1 MVTAPRGCF
10 YLFYDADESNC
21 LLQGA
26 AKIRPIGKA
35 TTYRKIIDV
44 SQLLPHRE
52 DLQEEFGEIQFCG
65 TSFGVVRMQNVINL
79 SYSSSDNADAYSN
92 SERGPILSRVAQ
104 VIPATLLP
112 IQRRLTAVQD
122 VIYFGSELGP
132 DIIKQAVGLTRQ
144 PVDSSTVW
152 ISSP

>member
-1 MVTAPRGCF
+1 
-10 YLFYDADESNC
+10 
-21 LLQGA
+21 
-26 AKIRPIGKA
+26 
-35 TTYRKIIDV
+35 
-44 SQLLPHRE
+44 
-52 DLQEEFGEIQFCG
+52 
-65 TSFGVVRMQNVINL
+65 MQNAINL
-79 SYSSSDNADAYSN
+79 SFTSSDNADAYSN